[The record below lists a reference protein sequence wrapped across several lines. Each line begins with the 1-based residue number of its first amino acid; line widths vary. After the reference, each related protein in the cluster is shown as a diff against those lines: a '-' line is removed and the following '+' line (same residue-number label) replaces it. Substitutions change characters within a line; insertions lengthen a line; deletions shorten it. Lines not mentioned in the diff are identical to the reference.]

1 MHDDEVRTRKRVALY
16 GAVATIVLFFAFP
29 VLALATPALD
39 GIVDG
44 VGVVYL
50 VAIVELFGATI
61 AATLYCRWMNRLE
74 ER

>member
-1 MHDDEVRTRKRVALY
+1 VAEASARKRVALW
-16 GAVATIVLFFAFP
+16 GALITIILFFAFP
-29 VLALATPALD
+29 ILALATPALD

-50 VAIVELFGATI
+50 VAVVELFGATI
-61 AATLYCRWMNRLE
+61 AAGVYCRWMNKLE

>member
-1 MHDDEVRTRKRVALY
+1 MVSEVGARKRVALY
-16 GAVATIVLFFAFP
+16 GALATIVAFFAFP

-39 GIVDG
+39 GVVDG

-50 VAIVELFGATI
+50 VGVVEIVGATL
-61 AATLYCRWMNRLE
+61 AAGVYCRWANRSE